1 MFHVEQAFDGD
12 VFVRARAYAHYGV
25 VFRLLNVGD
34 VVWLGV
40 LRERLLLCELTS
52 TGACAKDYW
61 SRWRPLL
68 VGAWRSSAFV
78 CVLRRWVVA
87 CSVSLWRMSR
97 RCGFFAEMLVF

>member
-1 MFHVEQAFDGD
+1 M
-12 VFVRARAYAHYGV
+12 RARVHVYYGV
-25 VFRLLNVGD
+25 VFRLLNVGG

-40 LRERLLLCELTS
+40 LCKRLLLCELTS

-68 VGAWRSSAFV
+68 VEAWRSSAFV
-78 CVLRRWVVA
+78 RVLRRWVVA

-97 RCGFFAEMLVF
+97 RCGFFAGMLVF